1 MQFIKE
7 LGYLLRFFISFQLII
22 YLIQLIFI
30 NLSIRYFL
38 FIIQLQLFMQLII

>member
-1 MQFIKE
+1 MLFIKE
-7 LGYLLRFFISFQLII
+7 LGYLLHFFISFQLII

-38 FIIQLQLFMQLII
+38 FIIQLQLFMRLII